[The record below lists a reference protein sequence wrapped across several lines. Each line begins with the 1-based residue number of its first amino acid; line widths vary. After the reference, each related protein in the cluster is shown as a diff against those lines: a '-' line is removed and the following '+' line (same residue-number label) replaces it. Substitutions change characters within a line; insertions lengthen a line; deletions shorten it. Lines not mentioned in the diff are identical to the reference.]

1 MRRSI
6 KPLLLALALAAGLA
20 VGAAAKPGGGS
31 GGGSTCWTI
40 CCDGGFP
47 CISCCKGQAC
57 PDLICP

>member
-1 MRRSI
+1 MKRHLKAI
-6 KPLLLALALAAGLA
+6 VLALVLATGFA
-20 VGAAAKPGGGS
+20 VGASVSAAGGPGGGS
-31 GGGSTCWTI
+31 SCWTI

>member
-1 MRRSI
+1 MKKRL
-6 KPLLLALALAAGLA
+6 KTVVLALVVAAAFAAGVTVSA
-20 VGAAAKPGGGS
+20 GHK

-57 PDLICP
+57 PDLSCP